1 MAHRLSKCEAKR
13 ALSRGMDLAH
23 AVGMSNVR
31 KRFLEKTDGKGFI
44 QHVLLTAAVAI
55 GLAGAITS
63 EQTVLNAKI
72 ASITSSVAVRT
83 QCRPDARIENSQP
96 PAPRCVRQTGHDRPS
111 DR

>member
-1 MAHRLSKCEAKR
+1 
-13 ALSRGMDLAH
+13 MDLAH

-44 QHVLLTAAVAI
+44 QHVLLTTALAI

-63 EQTVLNAKI
+63 QQTVLNAKI

-96 PAPRCVRQTGHDRPS
+96 PAPRCARQTGHVRPS